1 MGTNPNLISHRP
13 LLSVEEAAVLL
24 GVTRSTLY
32 RAIKAGTF
40 PLPVFRIGQR
50 VRIARRSVD
59 RLIAGL
65 PLPSPEEPSAADSSS
80 SKETGTHP
88 AIAPAPG
95 SSVAGESR
103 LPT

>member
-1 MGTNPNLISHRP
+1 MGTNPNNKSPRS
-13 LLSVEEAAVLL
+13 LLSVEEASVLL

-50 VRIARRSVD
+50 TRIPRRSVH

-65 PLPSPEEPSAADSSS
+65 PLPPPEKFSLDDPTSSRA
-80 SKETGTHP
+80 TDVHP
-88 AIAPAPG
+88 TFARRWAY
-95 SSVAGESR
+95 R
-103 LPT
+103 